1 MTIFVLLIQGF
12 LTGVHYFLAY
22 SIVHFLGLGVIGTS
36 ITFSIFTVLSI
47 LFFLSTWIASYHD
60 TRFTRR
66 FYYIASVWMG
76 FIHFLS
82 LSVFGIWIVIYILEY
97 FSVYIPIPLMGFFA
111 VTLALYLSGY
121 GIYNAWNTVIKNI
134 SVDIKNLPKNWHQKK
149 IALISDVHIGHINR
163 AKYLRNI
170 VKKINQES
178 VELLCIAGD
187 LFDGMDWR
195 LEHLLDPLG
204 EVIATHGIVY
214 ADGNHETYLGVERAF
229 RALSHTPTRILRD
242 EIITID
248 GLDIIGIDYPEPGEY
263 KDIAETIL
271 SLPTYKRD
279 NPSILLYHTPYQI
292 KKISQTGVKLE
303 LCGHT
308 HKWQLWPYS
317 LLTYIAFWHFHYGLS
332 TLWDYNIYTSSGV
345 GTWWPPMRVGTKSE
359 IIIIELLQ
367 K

>member
-22 SIVHFLGLGVIGTS
+22 SIVHFLGLWLLGTS
-36 ITFSIFTVLSI
+36 IIFGISTVLSI

-82 LSVFGIWIVIYILEY
+82 LSVFAIWIIIHGLEY
-97 FSVYIPIPLMGFFA
+97 IAVHVPIPLMGFITVI
-111 VTLALYLSGY
+111 VTLCLSGY
-121 GIYNAWNTVIKNI
+121 GIYHAKDTVINHI
-134 SVDIKNLPKNWHQKK
+134 SVNIKNLPKSWHKRK

-163 AKYLRNI
+163 VKYLRNI
-170 VKKINQES
+170 VKKINAEN

-195 LEHLLDPLG
+195 LEHLLDALG
-204 EVIATHGIVY
+204 EITTTHGIVY

-229 RALSHTPTRILRD
+229 RALGHTPTRILRD
-242 EIITID
+242 EKITLD
-248 GLDIIGIDYPEPGEY
+248 GLDIIGIDYPEPGER
-263 KDIAETIL
+263 KDIASTIL
-271 SLPTYKRD
+271 TLPGYDRD
-279 NPSILLYHTPYQI
+279 AASILIYHTPYQI
-292 KKISQTGVKLE
+292 DKISKTGIKLE

-317 LLTYIAFWHFHYGLS
+317 LLTYIAFWRFHYGLS

-345 GTWWPPMRVGTKSE
+345 GTWWPPMRVGTNSE
-359 IIIIELLQ
+359 IVIIELLQ